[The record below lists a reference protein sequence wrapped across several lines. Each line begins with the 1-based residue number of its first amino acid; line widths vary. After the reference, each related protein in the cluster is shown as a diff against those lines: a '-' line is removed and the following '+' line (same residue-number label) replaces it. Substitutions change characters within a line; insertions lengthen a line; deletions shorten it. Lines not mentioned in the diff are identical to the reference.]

1 MKYLVLLLTIAN
13 AYIGC
18 NDKDSN
24 DSLLKSTTYATLT
37 DSIQEAP
44 QDATLYY
51 RRGVLLYQ
59 NEQFAFAQN
68 DLKKAWQLSP
78 NEKHALSLAT
88 LLEKKHPDSAL
99 LFLQTAGK
107 ELPQSIAIQISLA
120 KNWHAKA
127 QHQKA
132 LEITTA
138 ILQQH
143 PNSIDALLLNADL
156 MRAMSQPQAAL
167 SALEQA
173 YVLAPDDAEIVHNL
187 AFEYAEAKNSKA
199 LTLADSLIRADIN
212 AIHAEPYFFKGLYY
226 ENMGNTAEAL
236 KQMDAAI
243 SHDYYFLDAHME
255 KGQILYN
262 EKRFADALKAFQLAN
277 TISPSFAE
285 GFYWLGKT
293 KEAMGNKAEAKLDYQ
308 RAHGLDKT
316 MLDAKTAADKI
327 Q

>member
-1 MKYLVLLLTIAN
+1 
-13 AYIGC
+13 
-18 NDKDSN
+18 
-24 DSLLKSTTYATLT
+24 
-37 DSIQEAP
+37 
-44 QDATLYY
+44 
-51 RRGVLLYQ
+51 
-59 NEQFAFAQN
+59 
-68 DLKKAWQLSP
+68 
-78 NEKHALSLAT
+78 
-88 LLEKKHPDSAL
+88 
-99 LFLQTAGK
+99 
-107 ELPQSIAIQISLA
+107 
-120 KNWHAKA
+120 
-127 QHQKA
+127 
-132 LEITTA
+132 
-138 ILQQH
+138 
-143 PNSIDALLLNADL
+143 
-156 MRAMSQPQAAL
+156 
-167 SALEQA
+167 
-173 YVLAPDDAEIVHNL
+173 
-187 AFEYAEAKNSKA
+187 
-199 LTLADSLIRADIN
+199 
-212 AIHAEPYFFKGLYY
+212 KGLYY